1 VYENVYVFISFKE
14 KAHEYM
20 FVLPGPF
27 YMEKE
32 GNIFFQQYK
41 NIGDIFKNRKVL
53 MSLVDKLLECI
64 CSLVMF
70 SPKF

>member
-1 VYENVYVFISFKE
+1 MSICY
-14 KAHEYM
+14 
-20 FVLPGPF
+20 VLPGPF

-32 GNIFFQQYK
+32 GNIFQQYK